1 MFLYFKFGYGLL
13 AYYGFQWL
21 YMTSPCGL
29 IFNQKTEQYG
39 DSFEPLSLWMFWS
52 LKVPSEKQP
61 RLLSVSRHLSTT
73 ACVYVCVFF
82 FVVVMRACV
91 RSCTG
96 SPIWMHTRTLHLA
109 LWAGVCS
116 SFDPIKP
123 QCTSSSGS
131 SIGEINW
138 KQLRGGHLLNVGL
151 QRWKDLGETQ
161 DAFKAD

>member
-1 MFLYFKFGYGLL
+1 MFLYFKFGYSLL

-82 FVVVMRACV
+82 FFVVMRACV

-138 KQLRGGHLLNVGL
+138 KQLRGGALIKCWFAEVKRSRRNA
-151 QRWKDLGETQ
+151 RC
-161 DAFKAD
+161 F